1 MEALFYLEIN
11 KLSKL
16 FYYREIIGC
25 IDILLNYK
33 QQSDINFIRNTSQ
46 SAYQQKNICVVHIEY
61 IWHFKQ

>member
-1 MEALFYLEIN
+1 MEALFYLEIS

-33 QQSDINFIRNTSQ
+33 QQSDINFIKNTS
-46 SAYQQKNICVVHIEY
+46 
-61 IWHFKQ
+61 